1 MGAESDVG
9 GGSGKTLQSHGQ
21 LPPGKM
27 RIGCGVELVSAR
39 TESCWENVLPN
50 VQRCQRVSSNQAH
63 LIVVVK
69 CSPSLDP
76 RNSDSP
82 VTYPLTFLTA
92 PRLGC
97 TVRPLGSFLGSHQYA
112 ESSAKEDLCLSAEP
126 FGPSQQ
132 PCASQPPSLSAHRES
147 I

>member
-50 VQRCQRVSSNQAH
+50 VQRCQRVSSNQAQ

-69 CSPSLDP
+69 CSPWAGFSAKKLEFSYLLSPHLDRPPSRVYSPPTRFLP
-76 RNSDSP
+76 RKSP
-82 VTYPLTFLTA
+82 V
-92 PRLGC
+92 R
-97 TVRPLGSFLGSHQYA
+97 R
-112 ESSAKEDLCLSAEP
+112 SSAKEDL
-126 FGPSQQ
+126 
-132 PCASQPPSLSAHRES
+132 
-147 I
+147 

>member
-50 VQRCQRVSSNQAH
+50 VQRCQRVFSNQAQ
-63 LIVVVK
+63 LTVVVK
-69 CSPSLDP
+69 MLAVPRFLDP

-82 VTYPLTFLTA
+82 ITYPLTFLTA
-92 PRLGC
+92 PRPGC
-97 TVRPLGSFLGSHQYA
+97 TVRPLGSFLG
-112 ESSAKEDLCLSAEP
+112 C
-126 FGPSQQ
+126 
-132 PCASQPPSLSAHRES
+132 
-147 I
+147 

>member
-39 TESCWENVLPN
+39 SESCWENVLPN
-50 VQRCQRVSSNQAH
+50 VQRCQRVSSNQAQ

-69 CSPSLDP
+69 CSPSLAFSVQET
-76 RNSDSP
+76 RILLSP
-82 VTYPLTFLTA
+82 IAYPLTFLTA
-92 PRLGC
+92 PRLRC

-112 ESSAKEDLCLSAEP
+112 DR
-126 FGPSQQ
+126 Q
-132 PCASQPPSLSAHRES
+132 PR
-147 I
+147 